1 MDLECVVN
9 ILRRALM
16 RSFFLSPAFSIMDI
30 QDTSAAIYSEAKS
43 EYTKQLIFNFQP
55 VLLRFFLDRHAEAK
69 AAPTVVSKAKS
80 TLSEFQDSLS
90 QIPEWNLDK
99 VQRETTALLG
109 LVHCDYIEDL
119 ITAVFIAHTKILS
132 AIRLHAKPRR
142 KINITVPKPEH
153 FMHRALSECSR
164 LLWSNVYLFS
174 DSGSSLDRQKNTT
187 DVNRFLEEGILQ
199 AIRNLLPV
207 KSILR
212 DSLQEDDD
220 DAIHISGP
228 PEAEADKKPIVDI
241 SGIEIDAGLVE
252 PVATPVP
259 IGGPVAM
266 ATPVPVDEPVAEP
279 AILPVI
285 DVSVVPMATPEP
297 IAEPV
302 AAPVASLVPVAP
314 LVPQS
319 EKSNTLVVDTEKSV
333 GFTGVDSIFGDG
345 GHAELRPM
353 IEEGSDDFKIL
364 GGSEDIALDEFEDL
378 DAPAANLPPTP
389 LAVDD
394 YETL

>member
-1 MDLECVVN
+1 
-9 ILRRALM
+9 
-16 RSFFLSPAFSIMDI
+16 MDI

-43 EYTKQLIFNFQP
+43 EYTKQLVFNFQP
-55 VLLRFFLDRHAEAK
+55 VLLRFFLDRYAEAK
-69 AAPTVVSKAKS
+69 AAPTVTSRAKS
-80 TLSEFQDSLS
+80 ALSEFQDSLS

-99 VQRETTALLG
+99 VQRETTGLLG
-109 LVHCDYIEDL
+109 LIHCDYVEDL

-164 LLWSNVYLFS
+164 LLWSNIYLFS
-174 DSGSSLDRQKNTT
+174 DSGSSLDQQKNTNE
-187 DVNRFLEEGILQ
+187 VNRFLEEGILQ

-220 DAIHISGP
+220 DVIQVA
-228 PEAEADKKPIVDI
+228 
-241 SGIEIDAGLVE
+241 
-252 PVATPVP
+252 ATPDAADAM
-259 IGGPVAM
+259 AM
-266 ATPVPVDEPVAEP
+266 ATPVAEAVAMPE
-279 AILPVI
+279 AV
-285 DVSVVPMATPEP
+285 ATPEP
-297 IAEPV
+297 TPAPMSVATPVSVATPAPMPMPTFETPAEPV
-302 AAPVASLVPVAP
+302 LDLPAIDLSVVTATPVPAVPAS
-314 LVPQS
+314 Q
-319 EKSNTLVVDTEKSV
+319 SNTLVVDTEKSV
-333 GFTGVDSIFGDG
+333 GFTGMDSVFGES

-353 IEEGSDDFKIL
+353 IEEEGDDFKIL
-364 GGSEDIALDEFEDL
+364 GESEDITMDEFEDL
-378 DAPAANLPPTP
+378 DAPLPAPTP